1 MDAAG
6 LKVRVAERVDAR
18 ADALDRLAL
27 EIHAR
32 PELAYEE
39 RFAADALASYLSREG
54 ADVRRSA
61 GGLETAFVAEAG
73 SGRPVVA
80 ILGEYDALPG
90 VGHACGHNL
99 MGTAAAGAF
108 LALRDV
114 AGDVKGRVRVVGCP
128 AEERG
133 NGKVA
138 LIKAGVFADVDAA
151 LLMVRSPDN
160 AYLGALRQRV
170 LACFEGAAL
179 ATGCELRYEW
189 SDVCEVV
196 RTTRPLAEAFSA
208 NAGSL
213 GRSLQ
218 PRRPADTH
226 GSTDMGNVSTVVP
239 GIHPFLA
246 ITPGPVPGHSIEFA
260 AAAATPRA
268 LETMRVAAK
277 ALAMTALDV
286 DGPAVVGLDRSS
298 AMLARAERR
307 ARALGADVRWVEGDM
322 RNFSFDGTFALITVP
337 ANTFLML
344 APDERWQCLARSRE
358 HLAPDGR
365 LAIDVFQPDPARIA
379 GLDGG
384 VVRDWTRED
393 PESGREVAKFSSV
406 QANVDGTTFRWW
418 YEEVD
423 PGGAVRRWEREATL
437 HYLYRREAELLFPE
451 AGFEIESM
459 HGDYDGSSTGPR
471 SPKLLIVAKRRERG
485 AGRERRRE

>member
-1 MDAAG
+1 MAAAG

-27 EIHAR
+27 EIHAG
-32 PELAYEE
+32 PELAYGE

-114 AGDVKGRVRVVGCP
+114 AGELRGRVRVVGCP

-133 NGKVA
+133 NGKVG
-138 LIKAGVFADVDAA
+138 LIKAGVFAEVDAA
-151 LLMVRSPDN
+151 LMYHPGDRDEIDPLMLAMVTLEVEFLGKAAHAAAEPHDGVNALDALMLGWNALSALRLVVRSDSRIHGIITDGGKAGNIIPVRGAARLIVRSPDN
-160 AYLGALRQRV
+160 AYLADLRQRV

-196 RTTRPLAEAFSA
+196 RTNRPLAEAFVA
-208 NAGSL
+208 NAVSL
-213 GRSLQ
+213 GRTLHT
-218 PRRPADTH
+218 RRPSDTH
-226 GSTDMGNVSTVVP
+226 GSTDMGHVSPVVP

-268 LETMRVAAK
+268 LETMRAAAK
-277 ALAMTALDV
+277 ALAMTAIDV
-286 DGPAVVGLDRSS
+286 LCDPS
-298 AMLARAERR
+298 LARR
-307 ARALGADVRWVEGDM
+307 AREAHA
-322 RNFSFDGTFALITVP
+322 
-337 ANTFLML
+337 
-344 APDERWQCLARSRE
+344 AR
-358 HLAPDGR
+358 
-365 LAIDVFQPDPARIA
+365 
-379 GLDGG
+379 
-384 VVRDWTRED
+384 
-393 PESGREVAKFSSV
+393 
-406 QANVDGTTFRWW
+406 
-418 YEEVD
+418 
-423 PGGAVRRWEREATL
+423 
-437 HYLYRREAELLFPE
+437 
-451 AGFEIESM
+451 
-459 HGDYDGSSTGPR
+459 
-471 SPKLLIVAKRRERG
+471 
-485 AGRERRRE
+485 